1 MTVHP
6 VKLRQLL
13 TTHHMVQ
20 KEGDQDIWIELSILA
35 LPRRQ
40 TFGPLGIL
48 WRSFIIRK
56 CSPLTLETKDLEFL
70 KLPIVSPWLTQPICI
85 LGKAHQSVYTPKWFR
100 GNIRDTA
107 SPLLA
112 CSLLFP
118 FSHSCL
124 AKLFSQNQ
132 RFSKP
137 VCLRTAMTFQG
148 IVWKSWVPLMFI
160 CLYLLRKFCVICVPI
175 RSSWGFPGGSVVK
188 NLPAS
193 AGDTTWVR
201 SLGWEDPPEKDKA
214 THSCTFAGIIPRT
227 EETCGLQ
234 SMGSQRIGHDWT
246 TAWKAH
252 TATLFL
258 YIKRILYVQR

>member
-1 MTVHP
+1 M
-6 VKLRQLL
+6 
-13 TTHHMVQ
+13 
-20 KEGDQDIWIELSILA
+20 A

-56 CSPLTLETKDLEFL
+56 CSPLTLETKDLKFL

-193 AGDTTWVR
+193 AGDTRDAGLTPG
-201 SLGWEDPPEKDKA
+201 LGKSPGGGHGSPLQYSCLDNPKDRGAWWA
-214 THSCTFAGIIPRT
+214 TVHRVP
-227 EETCGLQ
+227 Q
-234 SMGSQRIGHDWT
+234 S
-246 TAWKAH
+246 
-252 TATLFL
+252 
-258 YIKRILYVQR
+258 